1 LLFDNFSPILIVST
15 AEWSA
20 QDKQIKQEGL
30 KKMIPRPRLNDVET
44 TAPAAEMA
52 RAILTGA
59 ATVTAHP
66 ANDVTRGGRPGLLVR
81 RRRRLSRREAH

>member
-1 LLFDNFSPILIVST
+1 MT
-15 AEWSA
+15 
-20 QDKQIKQEGL
+20 
-30 KKMIPRPRLNDVET
+30 PRPRLNDVET

-59 ATVTAHP
+59 ATVMATP

-81 RRRRLSRREAH
+81 RRRRLNRREAH